1 MLETFYCYCSYSKT
15 SCVLHL
21 HLKLLPALE
30 ECFITMVMDLEFF
43 RVASFAAIEST
54 SLQVTSHIAPA
65 IATTNKESPSQP
77 YHQHHN

>member
-21 HLKLLPALE
+21 HLKLWLALVE
-30 ECFITMVMDLEFF
+30 QFITRATDLEFF
-43 RVASFAAIEST
+43 HAAPFAAIEST